1 MNARNWVPLGD
12 TVNNANVIQSTSSM
26 KEEIISVQ
34 SVQQKQNFSTLEK
47 TIEELLEQN
56 TVVAIVV
63 KETIDFLKERRK
75 RMLEEALRRKNNATI
90 LEKYYRR

>member
-1 MNARNWVPLGD
+1 MKKRRWVPLGD

-47 TIEELLEQN
+47 TIEELLDQN
-56 TVVAIVV
+56 T
-63 KETIDFLKERRK
+63 L
-75 RMLEEALRRKNNATI
+75 L
-90 LEKYYRR
+90 

>member
-47 TIEELLEQN
+47 TNDNLPHLRLAKKNRVTIVSEYGRRVIGS
-56 TVVAIVV
+56 VVP
-63 KETIDFLKERRK
+63 E
-75 RMLEEALRRKNNATI
+75 
-90 LEKYYRR
+90 